1 MILVQEGGT
10 RERGSMRDSRGGVG
24 GRGRGGGGSRLIRGR
39 GRGGAGDRDRGDRE
53 HPRGRKR
60 GR

>member
-1 MILVQEGGT
+1 
-10 RERGSMRDSRGGVG
+10 MRDSRGVAG
-24 GRGRGGGGSRLIRGR
+24 GRGGRVGGGSRLVRGR
-39 GRGGAGDRDRGDRE
+39 GRGGAGDRDRGDRD